1 MKSIAR
7 RIDRIARR
15 MPAPPPKPEP
25 EWVSLMQFFQEKAE
39 FESLRS
45 YAQAAGDRFDP
56 ADPAVAEI
64 FARARARRD
73 NSK

>member
-1 MKSIAR
+1 MSRLSR

-15 MPAPPPKPEP
+15 MPAPPPAPEP
-25 EWVSLMQFFQEKAE
+25 EWASLLPFVHERAE
-39 FESLRS
+39 FRSLRD

-73 NSK
+73 NAK